1 MRCSLTKAEKGAEMC
16 SFSKRE
22 KEYKKTLQL
31 YFLAAPKT
39 LLKADFFLGEIAKV
53 KSDLLVHQIMIL
65 KNLSG
70 APPT

>member
-1 MRCSLTKAEKGAEMC
+1 MFLDESR
-16 SFSKRE
+16 KRGGNVQLLQ
-22 KEYKKTLQL
+22 KRKRVKKKPLQL

-39 LLKADFFLGEIAKV
+39 LLRMIFLGEIAKV